1 MNNLAACSKVL
12 YDREVIQKNKEVF
25 ELKKRIKELEE
36 KYKKPN
42 INSKFHN
49 FTSDHKWAEDFDDK
63 LRVLLCIFTE
73 HYQLNLNGGY
83 NISYDTNFPDIVKL
97 FEDKFGEYVDKTD
110 SEWSKR
116 ICGTYLAPIIIFLD
130 TFVLDDIFD
139 FEEKLF
145 NMFQNIRSEI
155 IYEEINILNQYSLD

>member
-12 YDREVIQKNKEVF
+12 YDREVIEKNREVF

-36 KYKKPN
+36 QYKKPN
-42 INSKFHN
+42 INLKYHN
-49 FTSDHKWAEDFDDK
+49 FIADHKWNEDFDDK
-63 LRVLLCIFTE
+63 LCRLLRIFTE
-73 HYQLNLNGGY
+73 NYNQLNLNDGY
-83 NISYDTNFPDIVKL
+83 NIDYDTNFTDIVKL
-97 FEDKFGEYVDKTD
+97 FQDKFDEYIDKNN

-130 TFVLDDIFD
+130 TFTLDDIFD

-145 NMFQNIRSEI
+145 IMFQNIRSEI
-155 IYEEINILNQYSLD
+155 IYEEINIPNQYS